1 MKIILPRLLEKYL
14 LPLAAPKFLLLMAL
28 PVAVMAGI
36 VLPGAEADLK
46 SLGNGLGPLDLLF
59 HYAPSTAW
67 RYLDAYGS
75 QGRSLYLFCEL
86 SADVAYPLFY
96 TLFFL
101 TLTLWLLK
109 KSGRPTNG
117 LAWLLPLLPG
127 MFDFLEN
134 GMLVWLLLVY
144 PQKWWLP
151 AFLAGLFTTAK
162 WVALA
167 VLLAFACFLALR
179 AGRGRRVSTR

>member
-1 MKIILPRLLEKYL
+1 M
-14 LPLAAPKFLLLMAL
+14 
-28 PVAVMAGI
+28 
-36 VLPGAEADLK
+36 
-46 SLGNGLGPLDLLF
+46 
-59 HYAPSTAW
+59 
-67 RYLDAYGS
+67 
-75 QGRSLYLFCEL
+75 
-86 SADVAYPLFY
+86 AYPLFY